1 MLDSLAPYRKA
12 IVAGLAIF
20 LGMLANSMED
30 GLTAAEVLAAAAGAL
45 TGGGATYAVPNA
57 PKRRN

>member
-1 MLDSLAPYRKA
+1 MLKSIAPYRKA

-30 GLTAAEVLAAAAGAL
+30 GLTMAEVLAAAAGAL

-57 PKRRN
+57 PAKRH